1 MARPDK
7 TLQPAL
13 EALAAR
19 DPDIARCFAAC
30 GLPPVRRQ
38 KPGFP
43 GLLRIIMAQQVS
55 TASAAA
61 ITGRLEA
68 AVRPMTPEGFLK
80 LDEAALKAI
89 GLSRQ
94 KMRYGRA
101 LAEDVLTRR
110 IDLRALTRMDDEEA
124 AAHLTQAKGIGP
136 WTAEIYLLFA
146 LRRPDI
152 WPADDLA
159 VQAAAQ
165 RLKNLEERP
174 AGEAMRALG
183 EPWRPYRS
191 AAARFLWHL
200 YRHPGVPE

>member
-1 MARPDK
+1 
-7 TLQPAL
+7 
-13 EALAAR
+13 
-19 DPDIARCFAAC
+19 
-30 GLPPVRRQ
+30 
-38 KPGFP
+38 
-43 GLLRIIMAQQVS
+43 
-55 TASAAA
+55 
-61 ITGRLEA
+61 
-68 AVRPMTPEGFLK
+68 MTPDGFLA
-80 LDEAALKAI
+80 LDDAVLKTI

-101 LAEDVLTRR
+101 LAEDVLARR
-110 IDLRALTRMDDEEA
+110 IDLRALTRMDDDDA
-124 AAHLTQAKGIGP
+124 AAHLTQAKGIGR

-165 RLKNLEERP
+165 RLKNLAERP
-174 AGEAMRALG
+174 AGETMRALG